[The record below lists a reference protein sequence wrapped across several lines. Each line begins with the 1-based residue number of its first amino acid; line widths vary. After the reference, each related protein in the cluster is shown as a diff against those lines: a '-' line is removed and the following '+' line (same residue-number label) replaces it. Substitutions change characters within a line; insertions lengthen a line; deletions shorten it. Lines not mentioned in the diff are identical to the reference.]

1 MKFKLHP
8 VLILVIVLLFIVIVL
23 RPAYSGYDPKCN
35 RTVSADAMCYD
46 SSNKLIEPAPTSV
59 ESCCNTEGNKWQLS
73 SQIE

>member
-1 MKFKLHP
+1 MKFKIHP

-23 RPAYSGYDPKCN
+23 RPAFSGYDPKCN
-35 RTVSADAMCYD
+35 RTVREGAMCYD
-46 SSNKLIEPAPTSV
+46 SLNKLIEPAVTDV